1 MAGVSEEAE
10 EEPAPEVEHPDPE
23 VEAAAKA
30 VPPIA
35 IDRAKLLKTGW
46 TSGVAGFPYVIV
58 GHKPKTFRTPSPKH
72 PRCDVRT
79 TWIFQDS
86 AWTKVEDKV
95 HIRELPNKAAKFD
108 RPCAMSIT
116 VFSISEEDD
125 VEPDSDAEEPTARS
139 RSEAALKAEA
149 ISLEHQ
155 FTHRPKNP
163 FCPVCQRAKMLA
175 PQARKKG
182 GSSTIVSESF
192 GDHITVDHV
201 ITRDL
206 RDHGFQ
212 DERVLVIKDV
222 FSKFRY
228 VYPSPTKSSDQCHED
243 LLHFLGQKDAV
254 GVMYSD
260 NAQELKKAIKDLGIR
275 HNTSREYVDSNK
287 SVIEREIRTV
297 LEGTRA
303 NLTQSGLPEKTWPLA
318 AQHHTIALNVTK
330 RLDDGVVPWEARYGE
345 PFTGMIIPFGAKVL
359 FWNNPKQGTP
369 PTTKFGPTGV
379 EGIFLGYHIQP
390 GFIWREEYLVTPV
403 HNCEQMFE
411 TGNFPIL
418 RAKRLELIPGD
429 FTFPMRPSEIAIRDA
444 TEAPRLEDQDCEWD
458 PDAPESWPDT
468 KGEGEGSAGDQVS
481 GVGKEVVTE
490 SVVAPEIPSSSSEG
504 IAAKMT
510 KHDPT
515 RMPDG
520 KPVPA
525 GYNWDGVRLVR
536 NKRGSKRPPDTPSEF
551 WHMYSAKQ
559 REEDIARYER
569 KKQIE
574 AEEERRKVEREA
586 PAMPVCSEPL
596 KEEHRDRMKKL
607 YWDKLG
613 YIAGQQLA
621 LVARVV
627 GAKEIESTPAAK
639 AAMDKEWKKLCDK
652 ACWLEKKVREYRDV
666 AAEAQHKQTKAHFGK
681 VFEICSVKGDELP
694 EGHPQRKWKGR
705 SVFQGNNV
713 QDENHDHA
721 IFAELGSSPA
731 SMEAGKVIDVF
742 GSQPGYSKQQAD
754 SRQAYT
760 QALFKGVETWVR
772 LPRNRWP
779 PEWEKFADPVCPL
792 RLALYGHPDSGGI
805 CTKQLESIG
814 FTAVLPEIWQSVF
827 YHPELDL
834 LLVVYVDDF
843 KMAGPSANLEE
854 GWKRISKV
862 IDMDPAE
869 ALGRYFGCHHQEENG
884 VKLPREAH
892 PFAYVFDK
900 KHAAAAAGDSPG
912 PTRTEDY
919 WEVDPELAAVVKHH
933 VYPRKR
939 LCVPTEDDV
948 RRFPTMSNTRI
959 TQMDGGETRHDDFN
973 VARDAPQKSWWTGK
987 TYFPLVDIEPE
998 EFRHALAAKA
1008 GKAGKRSKAE
1018 AKREARQSR
1027 FKSTETI
1034 SEGTIPA
1041 MSKPV
1046 NVMYYDMKDFLI
1058 SCVDRY
1064 CELAKVPKSSLKSV
1078 ATPFHE
1084 NKIAKPLDPN
1094 EPVGRLQPIAS
1105 RVLMKVL
1112 FAARMARWDLL
1123 RATQSLA
1130 SRVTKWSKDCDVGLH
1145 RLMSYIN
1152 SSLDLKMRGFIGDRI
1167 SECKLWMF
1175 CDADHAG
1182 SHDSKSTSGC
1192 ALYLVGP
1199 NTYFPL
1205 NAFSKKQTSITTSS
1219 TESEVVA
1226 ANHGIRAQGLPS
1238 LSLWMFLW
1246 KEVLI
1251 AADHKVRPKKPPT
1264 WTSNDVVARID
1275 PEIDEI
1281 RYEDVLPDGR
1291 SVADLNGLQ
1300 VHLSS
1305 KFSVQVL
1312 EDNQATIVIL
1322 LKGDSEKLRHTDRTQ
1337 RISFAWL
1344 KQQFEREFFDLIN
1357 VDTSEQVADI
1367 FTKPFADRSKWE
1379 HALGLIAHV
1388 WTKDQGG
1395 TGKFPKSTAPQEP
1408 TPVVHAHPVVQ
1419 PEDAGHLAQQLSKD
1433 RNHTAKALEQLA
1445 ACMYPTKR
1453 KTRRKMIK
1461 TDPKGYYHIF
1471 GQWTYGGMQGITKAT
1486 QEWKTIAQYLND
1498 FVRAHAPPD
1507 FTWTSLVFNNN
1518 SQSKVHSDSHNA
1530 GGSKNFVFSV
1540 GDYSGG
1546 EIWVEDNSVSDKDA
1560 VYKVDAKG
1568 KRLKGSPRPSLRK
1581 AFLFDP
1587 KKKRCVL
1594 PYQGRRYSVVA
1605 YTALSHQKLSS
1616 EERHLL
1622 SDLGFRLPRVE
1633 ATATPARESS
1643 RPQGFNRVIV
1653 EFCCGPDS
1661 KLGTPR
1667 PASEGC
1673 HVHRVTIQDDAT
1685 RNSTIH
1691 KLVQHTRALCDEG
1704 GDTTKPILVYASLP
1718 CTGGSPWNRMN
1729 PENPSQIQHR
1739 DVFKKLLKQLMSYLR
1754 LIGRFKPQVAFELPR
1769 NCDFWKWDLVQR
1781 LVSRY
1786 NMNLYHFD
1794 GCMFGITDRRGT
1806 PLRKAWTIAATFSL
1820 QRLSDRRCNDKH
1832 SHGKSEGTD
1841 LKLAEG
1847 YTFQLTDAIHKHWQ
1861 EQCSTRASIVACAI
1875 ALPSNNLSFKPSPTL
1890 AVEDHAPDMS
1900 RPIYVYN
1907 EPVVARAEFWHGQLM
1922 TAAMSAEVRRFGL
1935 SGNVEEKLRAMYQN
1949 VPSQIAATTALQPG
1963 EAGPL
1968 TKIAQISDEGLA
1980 KLQPNHVLGRQRAL
1994 VLVSDSTT
2002 VFLASASRGHSRMD
2016 LSHDIMA
2023 RAKNLLPEY
2032 ADIRYEPLWGSNI
2045 TKLVERATA
2054 LTNQLLALYHHNPH
2068 MVVDVMVVWNGNELV
2083 GGRGVFLD
2091 PNFKDWMEKQWRR
2104 PHVAKGSWNFIGP
2117 KITREIKKLSALQ
2130 GESRVGNVTL
2140 VSTTRASVFSLPPKF
2155 GTLVK
2160 GLLEYAA
2167 RLGLAAVDM
2176 SDLAGALHQCD
2187 HFHNRHKFMKWISH
2201 TLRLGIAT
2209 AYAKQIPGGIVHE
2222 LMRDFPY
2229 IESARMRFLI
2239 PKEVREEAVAAVVG
2253 NARHEPVPS
2262 VRQPCDDP
2270 WDDCF
2275 YDNSHPAEQHPTDV
2289 PEHIRTMVQDDMVEV
2304 RKGIFVP
2311 RVELEAEQEEEAQ
2324 FAAEVKSRIESAKVV
2339 YDPQAEANLCG

>member
-192 GDHITVDHV
+192 GDHITVDHI

-212 DERVLVIKDV
+212 DERVALVIKDV

-243 LLHFLGQKDAV
+243 LLHFLGQKHAA

-359 FWNNPKQGTP
+359 FRNNPKQGTP

-468 KGEGEGSAGDQVS
+468 KGEGEGSARDQVS

-536 NKRGSKRPPDTPSEF
+536 NKRGSKRSPDTPSEF

-569 KKQIE
+569 KKQLE

-805 CTKQLESIG
+805 WEQHCTKQLESIG

-939 LCVPTEDDV
+939 LYVPTEDDV

-959 TQMDGGETRHDDFN
+959 TQMDGGETWHDDFN

-1281 RYEDVLPDGR
+1281 RYGDVLPDGR

-1498 FVRAHAPPD
+1498 FARAHAPPD

-1568 KRLKGSPRPSLRK
+1568 KRLKGSPHPSLRK

-1587 KKKRCVL
+1587 KKKHCVL

-1718 CTGGSPWNRMN
+1718 CTGGSPW
-1729 PENPSQIQHR
+1729 
-1739 DVFKKLLKQLMSYLR
+1739 KKEVPRARHLARIACGKCGVLR
-1754 LIGRFKPQVAFELPR
+1754 LEGQHICFSCGAGVNQKSSQQTLRTFLAASRESIYQSAATELGINITELCSADLR
-1769 NCDFWKWDLVQR
+1769 SSQAGWEADIRGGLSFGAHAIENARKWVK
-1781 LVSRY
+1781 
-1786 NMNLYHFD
+1786 
-1794 GCMFGITDRRGT
+1794 
-1806 PLRKAWTIAATFSL
+1806 LRKKHGFHGSADKFDNVDEYALKSL
-1820 QRLSDRRCNDKH
+1820 KAGRSRRMCCVDDCLVN
-1832 SHGKSEGTD
+1832 
-1841 LKLAEG
+1841 A
-1847 YTFQLTDAIHKHWQ
+1847 Y
-1861 EQCSTRASIVACAI
+1861 
-1875 ALPSNNLSFKPSPTL
+1875 LPSAGRSWEQRTLGYGSRAGNRGDANSLARLTFFTASADDMVAANLIAQHKDPLFAIEWLGTFLNTSDFIKVCTSTFTGDVAIPDPKERDLTEWVQTL
-1890 AVEDHAPDMS
+1890 LSNQLPHAERFVQEKEKDKE
-1900 RPIYVYN
+1900 R
-1907 EPVVARAEFWHGQLM
+1907 ARAAQPKTATAPYRAEKGRGKGSGQ
-1922 TAAMSAEVRRFGL
+1922 TTQHS
-1935 SGNVEEKLRAMYQN
+1935 RAPQ
-1949 VPSQIAATTALQPG
+1949 SG
-1963 EAGPL
+1963 EAGGSRNRG
-1968 TKIAQISDEGLA
+1968 QSSSRYWDDRSWSD
-1980 KLQPNHVLGRQRAL
+1980 N
-1994 VLVSDSTT
+1994 
-2002 VFLASASRGHSRMD
+2002 
-2016 LSHDIMA
+2016 
-2023 RAKNLLPEY
+2023 Y
-2032 ADIRYEPLWGSNI
+2032 W
-2045 TKLVERATA
+2045 
-2054 LTNQLLALYHHNPH
+2054 
-2068 MVVDVMVVWNGNELV
+2068 
-2083 GGRGVFLD
+2083 GRGWQQEHR
-2091 PNFKDWMEKQWRR
+2091 PPWRYDR
-2104 PHVAKGSWNFIGP
+2104 YN
-2117 KITREIKKLSALQ
+2117 RE
-2130 GESRVGNVTL
+2130 
-2140 VSTTRASVFSLPPKF
+2140 
-2155 GTLVK
+2155 
-2160 GLLEYAA
+2160 
-2167 RLGLAAVDM
+2167 
-2176 SDLAGALHQCD
+2176 
-2187 HFHNRHKFMKWISH
+2187 W
-2201 TLRLGIAT
+2201 
-2209 AYAKQIPGGIVHE
+2209 
-2222 LMRDFPY
+2222 
-2229 IESARMRFLI
+2229 
-2239 PKEVREEAVAAVVG
+2239 
-2253 NARHEPVPS
+2253 
-2262 VRQPCDDP
+2262 
-2270 WDDCF
+2270 
-2275 YDNSHPAEQHPTDV
+2275 
-2289 PEHIRTMVQDDMVEV
+2289 
-2304 RKGIFVP
+2304 
-2311 RVELEAEQEEEAQ
+2311 
-2324 FAAEVKSRIESAKVV
+2324 
-2339 YDPQAEANLCG
+2339 